1 MFFMTTFA
9 PYCFTSSKILPAS
22 PRLNWEIGMV
32 FSIALLTALKRV
44 DANTEIVKI
53 PNDEVMSEFQ
63 VLVAEFSG
71 VSGLYAESFEH

>member
-1 MFFMTTFA
+1 
-9 PYCFTSSKILPAS
+9 
-22 PRLNWEIGMV
+22 MV